1 MKTAGLVET
10 NVETIRAYFERHPHA
25 MTLMAAAELK
35 LPEAEVLR
43 HIPGGGVTELGV
55 DRFSDMMGRLESFG
69 DVHVIVS
76 NGATTIEAVGTFG
89 GFSQAGEF
97 FNVQSGSLDMH
108 IRHRRIGVAF
118 AVEKP
123 SHMSGVTTLST
134 QFYQHDGAA
143 AFKVFLTF
151 GGKPPSPQTRTAW
164 ERFRDEFRCASTEHD
179 ESKAAPSA

>member
-1 MKTAGLVET
+1 MKTTDLVET
-10 NVETIRAYFERHPHA
+10 SVQTIHEYFERHPHA

-35 LPEAEVLR
+35 LPEAQVLR
-43 HIPGGGVTELGV
+43 HMPGGSVTELGV

-69 DVHVIVS
+69 DAHVIVS
-76 NGATTIEAVGTFG
+76 NGVTTIEAIGTFG
-89 GFSQAGEF
+89 GFSQSGEF

-108 IRHRRIGVAF
+108 IRHRLIGAAF

-134 QFYQHDGAA
+134 QFYQQDGSA

-151 GGKPPSPQTRTAW
+151 GGKPPSPETRTAW
-164 ERFRDEFRCASTEHD
+164 ERFREEFRCVPSEHD
-179 ESKAAPSA
+179 KPEAAPSV